1 MLETVSQKLTGID
14 TDTRTDSQDRVWSGT
29 DLDPSADKEW
39 LEDGKCGVESSNQIS
54 LLKK

>member
-1 MLETVSQKLTGID
+1 MLETVSQRLTGIE

-39 LEDGKCGVESSNQIS
+39 LEDGKHEVESSNQIS